1 MAGNAGPGKWSARS
15 GAPAGW
21 RGGGRGDGASVRW
34 MSDNGAMSVNLKTP
48 EEIEMMRIAGRL
60 AAEVLDM
67 ITPFVKPGVTTEELD
82 RICNEHIVNVQKTIP
97 ANVGYHGFR
106 RRSARRSTT

>member
-1 MAGNAGPGKWSARS
+1 
-15 GAPAGW
+15 
-21 RGGGRGDGASVRW
+21 
-34 MSDNGAMSVNLKTP
+34 
-48 EEIEMMRIAGRL
+48 MMRIAGRL

-97 ANVGYHGFR
+97 ANVGYHGFPKTVCASVNNVICHGIPSEP
-106 RRSARRSTT
+106 RS